1 MADEL
6 KTVTDVRRVLT
17 EEIEKLRKGDSTAAS
32 VNAVVNAVGK
42 ILSSVKLEIE
52 YNKIIGKTP
61 DIPFIR
67 SGRKALPDSKEK

>member
-1 MADEL
+1 MANQL
-6 KTVTDVRRVLT
+6 KTVNEVR
-17 EEIEKLRKGDSTAAS
+17 EILADEIQKLRRGDNTAVN

-42 ILSSVKLEIE
+42 ILSSVKLELE

-67 SGRKALPDSKEK
+67 AGIKVLPDKTEK